1 MRSHL
6 LHGKVRHRR
15 TRPVEYELEHDVF
28 YVALDLSEIDAVASR
43 LRLFGRN
50 RINILSFRDGDH
62 WLPAATDLQTSV
74 RDHLCAEGLDP
85 AGWRL
90 TLISTPR
97 VLGYQFNPASFYL
110 CRDADGVLQVV
121 IVEVHNTHGERILYT
136 LRPQRA
142 GTGWV
147 DSMDKDLYVSP
158 FIDMDARRVNV
169 ESNQNEVFA
178 SGYMSA
184 TMDKLTLVL
193 LNNQDS
199 AQDFT
204 FTMNG
209 FTSNNIEEY
218 VTTKS
223 TDGTLDKTCE
233 KISSSPTNVSDYQIE
248 IHANSLDR
256 EPGQGLDLYVSR
268 DSTKKSKYCQK
279 YQHTTN

>member
-158 FIDMDARRVNV
+158 FIDMDARYTVRVQDDPDRLRIAIT
-169 ESNQNEVFA
+169 ETAGEDDA
-178 SGYMSA
+178 PLLTA
-184 TMDKLTLVL
+184 TVLVRRARLTDRMLARL
-193 LNNQDS
+193 LLR
-199 AQDFT
+199 
-204 FTMNG
+204 
-209 FTSNNIEEY
+209 IPL
-218 VTTKS
+218 S
-223 TDGTLDKTCE
+223 TQKT
-233 KISSSPTNVSDYQIE
+233 ILA
-248 IHANSLDR
+248 IHLHAWRLWR
-256 EPGQGLDLYVSR
+256 RGLRFYRHSETAR
-268 DSTKKSKYCQK
+268 
-279 YQHTTN
+279 